1 MKFHSRLVSGPILV
15 VEDDRDMRDF
25 LFDVLTS
32 AGFHV
37 VTADNGLDALEQLRR
52 HHPCVV
58 LLDLGLPLL
67 DGGGFVQTVQAD
79 PELPVV
85 PIICIS
91 GQPGARERA
100 KALGLVDYL
109 PKPVAI
115 DVLLDHVIRAVS
127 R

>member
-1 MKFHSRLVSGPILV
+1 
-15 VEDDRDMRDF
+15 MRGF

-37 VTADNGLDALEQLRR
+37 VTADNGLDALEHLRR
-52 HHPCVV
+52 HRPSLV

-67 DGGGFVQTVQAD
+67 DGGGFVQAAKAD
-79 PELPVV
+79 PEFPVA

-100 KALGLVDYL
+100 KALGLADYL

-127 R
+127 S